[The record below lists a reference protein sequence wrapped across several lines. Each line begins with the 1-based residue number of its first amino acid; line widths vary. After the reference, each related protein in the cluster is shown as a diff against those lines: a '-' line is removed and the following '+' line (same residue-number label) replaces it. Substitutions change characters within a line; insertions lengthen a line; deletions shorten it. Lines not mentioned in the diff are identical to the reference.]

1 MKKITPFKGALDLA
15 AAASDEATATMEGV
29 LKTMNLVLDGYDYE
43 VELLAQ
49 ALVSKTQG
57 KAEVSERSG
66 CRQIDWLGGHA
77 HVTTTTTQ

>member
-1 MKKITPFKGALDLA
+1 VKKITPFKGALDLA
-15 AAASDEATATMEGV
+15 VAASDEATATMEGV

-66 CRQIDWLGGHA
+66 CR
-77 HVTTTTTQ
+77 